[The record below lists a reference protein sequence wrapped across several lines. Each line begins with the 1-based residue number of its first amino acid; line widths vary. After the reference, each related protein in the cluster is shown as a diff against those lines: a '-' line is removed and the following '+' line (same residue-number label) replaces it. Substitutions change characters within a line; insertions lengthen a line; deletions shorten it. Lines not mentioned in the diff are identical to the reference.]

1 MHQKVLMYVY
11 NLSNYF
17 LMLSW
22 ERGIHIPRPVVDS
35 YVSTVYRCI
44 YAMWYIYEVDL
55 LNTVLV

>member
-1 MHQKVLMYVY
+1 
-11 NLSNYF
+11 
-17 LMLSW
+17 MLSW
-22 ERGIHIPRPVVDS
+22 ERGIHIPHPVVDS